1 MLASLGVLA
10 TPVQAAS
17 GTYVAN
23 CDARLRASA
32 STGASVI
39 DVVSAGASVTVSGQV
54 SGSSWSATCGGSD
67 VSGSNWHVITAVG
80 GKSTSSLYGKASVY
94 AADGLFS
101 VATSPPAGSGGY
113 LNGIDVSK
121 WQGTIDW
128 AKVRSAGYRFAIVK
142 ATEGVG
148 YTDPKWTTNRSGARA
163 AGLMVGAYH
172 FARPDANT
180 TLTQARQEAA
190 WFASQIGPM
199 NGMVVPALDLEVR
212 GSQTAAELVAWTKA
226 WLGEFYARTG
236 VKAMIYTSPSFWR
249 TYLGDSRWFADNGYK
264 TLWVA
269 HWTPASSPS
278 VPASN
283 WGGRGW
289 TFWQYTSDGT
299 VPGISGRVD
308 LNRYNGS
315 DLTPVIVGADFSL
328 GLAAGFTTDEGGDV
342 AGSVSIQRSWF
353 TLPVSLAVSGL
364 PAGFTATLGATS
376 TKANSTTLDIS
387 AASSVAPGDYA
398 FTVTG
403 TANGLKRTASGT
415 VTVVD
420 GEPPVVVAPRSYL
433 SGSGQL
439 IASSIAVRTTWSAS
453 DPAGV
458 GLYATERQSN
468 GGSWMDKGLAT
479 PTTTSLTERLTF
491 GSTFRYRTRATDTF
505 DNTSNF
511 AAGPTLKAV
520 RTQQYAKSIKY
531 SSGWTGV
538 YKSKASGGSLRYA
551 KRAGA
556 WASYTF
562 TGRSVAWVAY
572 KGPNRGRADVYIDGV
587 KRGTINTYAT
597 TYQARAVVFAANWA
611 KSGKHTIRIVV
622 KGTAGHPRVDLDLFV
637 RLISG

>member
-23 CDARLRASA
+23 CDARVRASA
-32 STGASVI
+32 STGASII
-39 DVVSAGASVTVSGQV
+39 DIVSAGVTVTVSGQV

-67 VSGSNWHVITAVG
+67 VSGSSWHVVTAVG
-80 GKSTSSLYGKASVY
+80 GKTVSSLYGRAAVY
-94 AADGLFS
+94 AAAGLFS
-101 VATSPPAGSGGY
+101 VATAPPTSGGY
-113 LNGIDVSK
+113 VRGIDVSK

-128 AKVRSAGYRFAIVK
+128 PKVWGAGYRFAIAK

-148 YTDPKWTTNRSGARA
+148 YTDPKWTTNRAGARA
-163 AGLMVGAYH
+163 AGLVVGAYH

-190 WFASQIGPM
+190 WFASQIGPI

-212 GSQTAAELVAWTKA
+212 GSQTDAELIAWTKA

-236 VKAMIYTSPSFWR
+236 IKAMIYTSPSFWR
-249 TYLGDSRWFADNGYK
+249 TYLGDTRWFADNGYK

-269 HWTPASSPS
+269 HWTTASSPS

-299 VPGISGRVD
+299 VPGIDGRVD
-308 LNRYNGS
+308 LNRYNGT

-342 AGSVSIQRSWF
+342 AGSVSINRSWF
-353 TLPVSLAVSGL
+353 TLPVALAVSGL

-376 TKANSTTLDIS
+376 TKADSTTLDIS
-387 AASSVAPGDYA
+387 AASSVAPGNYA

-403 TANGLKRTASGT
+403 SANGLTRTANGT

-420 GEPPVVVAPRSYL
+420 GAPPVVVAPRCYL

-439 IASSIAVRTTWSAS
+439 GTGSFAVRTTWSAS

-458 GLYATERQSN
+458 ALYDTERQRN
-468 GGSWMDKGLAT
+468 GGAWEALGLAT
-479 PTTTSLTERLTF
+479 PTTTTFTESHAF
-491 GSTFRYRTRATDTF
+491 GSTFRYRTRATDAF
-505 DNTSNF
+505 DNTSSF
-511 AAGPTLKAV
+511 ATGANLKVAL
-520 RTQQYAKSIKY
+520 TQQHNSAVKY
-531 SSGWTGV
+531 GSGWTGV
-538 YKSKASGGSLRYA
+538 SKWNASGDSLRYA
-551 KRAGA
+551 KRSGA

-562 TGRSVAWVAY
+562 TGRSIAWVAY
-572 KGPNRGRADVYIDGV
+572 RGPNRGRADVYIDGV
-587 KRGTINTYAT
+587 KKGTVNMYAA
-597 TYQARAVVFAANWA
+597 TYQSRAIVFAANWA
-611 KSGKHTIRIVV
+611 SSGKHTIRIVV
-622 KGTAGHPRVDLDLFV
+622 RGTAGHPRVDVDAFV
-637 RLISG
+637 RLVSG